1 MTSLASVHTAAA
13 LVVRALG
20 DAGVSGDVRLEID
33 SLDGIKV
40 YPARGATTVSWAI
53 AVGAVAE
60 VTSGS
65 GSTLFCTGH
74 IDDVPVTASW
84 WAIEVAS

>member
-1 MTSLASVHTAAA
+1 MSLASTHTAAA

-20 DAGVSGDVRLEID
+20 DAGVSGDVRLELD

-60 VTSGS
+60 VTGAN
-65 GSTLFCTGH
+65 GSTLFCTGR

-84 WAIEVAS
+84 WALEVTA